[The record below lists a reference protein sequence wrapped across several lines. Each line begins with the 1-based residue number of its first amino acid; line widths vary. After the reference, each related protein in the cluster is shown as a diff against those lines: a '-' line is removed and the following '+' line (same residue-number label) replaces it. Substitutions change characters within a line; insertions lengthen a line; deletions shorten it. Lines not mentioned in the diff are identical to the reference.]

1 VYAIMAQFKNVR
13 KILHVVLGAGK
24 KNLKMTF
31 DGNDL

>member
-24 KNLKMTF
+24 NLKMTF